1 MKLEKQ
7 KDGKHG
13 NTLIISN
20 AESADGGNYIC
31 KISAN
36 ERIEVK
42 HKVQIRG
49 KNSFMSLKVVF
60 RNEFNVYYLLLP

>member
-49 KNSFMSLKVVF
+49 RNSIMSLKVVF
-60 RNEFNVYYLLLP
+60 YK